1 MMNYT
6 PANLTTIIIGVIL
19 AFTIF
24 LMVRRDHLHGPF
36 AIWWLVIACVAI
48 VLSVFPKIVNQVSFQ
63 IGISYPPT
71 LILVLAVCFILLKML
86 SQDLQRTLQEKKIRR
101 LTQRMAILEKAL
113 KDKKLIDKDT

>member
-1 MMNYT
+1 MNYT
-6 PANLTTIIIGVIL
+6 PANITTISIGVLL

-36 AIWWLVIACVAI
+36 AIWWLVVAIVAI
-48 VLSVFPKIVNQVSFQ
+48 VLSVFPKIVNQISHHL
-63 IGISYPPT
+63 GINYPPT
-71 LILVLAVCFILLKML
+71 LILVIAVCFILLKML

-113 KDKKLIDKDT
+113 KDKKLIDKDI